1 MKKILLTALFLICIV
16 GTVSA
21 YGIYLNC
28 PESVQAG
35 MPLKCTV
42 DSDFPPGT
50 TFNLVLYQSD
60 YTATQ
65 VNKMPIT
72 IQADHKTQNINYAT
86 TGLPGGSYK
95 AELQPVSDSDESYR
109 SDSKTTQLV
118 TIIDRSGDI
127 ELTSPLTQDL
137 SSALRIEGSVKKRGN
152 DGVEIEVNGPDGRIF
167 GPQWIGT
174 KNNVQNGAGV
184 FTQKVT
190 AKTGGKY
197 TVDFS
202 DANGY
207 IGTKTFTVTAP
218 TIATTAVPPTTT
230 VTAAR
235 TKTTV
240 TTAPTPWPTTTAQSP
255 LSSLSAICGLAGAG
269 LFAVLFAR
277 RGQQ

>member
-1 MKKILLTALFLICIV
+1 MKKILLIVIFLLCLAV
-16 GTVSA
+16 PVSA
-21 YGIYLNC
+21 YGVYLSC

-35 MPLKCTV
+35 VSLKCTV

-50 TFNLVLYQSD
+50 SFNLVLYQSG

-72 IQADHKTQNINYAT
+72 IQADHKTQNINYDT

-95 AELQPVSDSDESYR
+95 AELQAVSEADESYR
-109 SDSKTTQLV
+109 SDSKTMQLV

-127 ELTSPLTQDL
+127 EITSPVTQDL
-137 SSALRIEGSVKKRGN
+137 ADALRIEGSLKKGSN
-152 DGVEIEVNGPDGRIF
+152 NGIEIEVNGPDGRIF

-174 KNNVQNGAGV
+174 TKVVSNDAGK

-190 AKTGGKY
+190 VKTGGEY

-207 IGTKTFTVTAP
+207 VGTKMFMVAAP
-218 TIATTAVPPTTT
+218 TVATTAIPVTT
-230 VTAAR
+230 VTAVR
-235 TKTTV
+235 TKTTTV

-255 LSSLSAICGLAGAG
+255 LSPLPAICGLAGAG
-269 LFAVLFAR
+269 LIAFLIAR
-277 RGQQ
+277 RDQ